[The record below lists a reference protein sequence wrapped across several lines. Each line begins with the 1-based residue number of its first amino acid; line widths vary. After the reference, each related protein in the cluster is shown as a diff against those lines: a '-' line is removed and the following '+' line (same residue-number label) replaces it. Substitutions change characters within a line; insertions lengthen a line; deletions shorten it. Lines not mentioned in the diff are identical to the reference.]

1 MRKGL
6 WGRMRN
12 KFLKMLSVLKEEE
25 NNMGQELSDFQLQ
38 LEALDQIL
46 EITFYALA

>member
-1 MRKGL
+1 
-6 WGRMRN
+6 MRN
-12 KFLKMLSVLKEEE
+12 KFLKMLSVLKEE

-38 LEALDQIL
+38 LEALDQVL